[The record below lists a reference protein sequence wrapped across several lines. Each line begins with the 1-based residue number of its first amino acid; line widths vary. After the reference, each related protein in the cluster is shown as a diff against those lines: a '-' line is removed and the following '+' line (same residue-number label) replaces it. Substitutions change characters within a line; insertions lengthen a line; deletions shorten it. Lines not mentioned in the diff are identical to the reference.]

1 MKWDDLNY
9 VLAIARGGS
18 LSAAGRQ
25 LKVNPS
31 TVARRLET
39 LEGQI
44 DLPLFI
50 RDRVGLVA
58 TEAGETVIAHARRI
72 ENETLNLAEKLDLQ
86 DFNPQGPVRI
96 ATMPWIINTFLVP
109 AVTDFRQRYPDIEL
123 ELIGGVRDR
132 NLSKREA
139 EMALRFEIEPRS
151 RERAFTLGSISYA
164 LYGPKNSDAANLP
177 WIAFGEDVAHSLPAQ
192 WIESAR
198 GKGGKVALRAHDTG
212 FVHQAIRAG
221 VGRGLIPEILGEKDR
236 DLVRLSGRDSEFERD
251 LRILVHQDT
260 QRFARTRTVIDWL
273 RGLPWI
279 NNT

>member
-31 TVARRLET
+31 TVARRLEA
-39 LEGQI
+39 LEERIG
-44 DLPLFI
+44 LPLFV
-50 RDRVGLVA
+50 RSREGFVS
-58 TEAGETVIAHARRI
+58 TEAGETVIAHAGRI

-86 DFNPQGPVRI
+86 DFSPQGPVRI
-96 ATMPWIINTFLVP
+96 ATMPLIINTYLVP
-109 AVTDFRQRYPDIEL
+109 AVTDFRQLYPDIEL

-139 EMALRFEIEPRS
+139 EMALRFEIKPRN

-164 LYGPKNSDAANLP
+164 LYAPKNSDPSNLP
-177 WIAFGEDVAHSLPAQ
+177 WIAFGEDVAYSLPAQ
-192 WIESAR
+192 WTESAR
-198 GKGGKVALRAHDTG
+198 GKAGKVALRAHDTG
-212 FVHQAIRAG
+212 FVHQAIRTG
-221 VGRGLIPEILGEKDR
+221 VGKGLIPEILGENDPG
-236 DLVRLSGRDSEFERD
+236 LVRLSGKEPEFERL
-251 LRILVHQDT
+251 LRVLVHEDT
-260 QRFARTRTVIDWL
+260 YKITRTRTVIEWL

-279 NNT
+279 NNA